1 MFFCWHV
8 VKWEHLSCHLKKKTA
23 ISLPR
28 KCPSY
33 QNLPEKHFLAITF
46 TQKEQK
52 QIVLNSNLRCVNT
65 FFVYYTFLGIKNQK
79 DKSCFC
85 LTLVPQV
92 AEIHKTVNNVS
103 SYKLKDLVLRKI
115 MSYI

>member
-8 VKWEHLSCHLKKKTA
+8 VKWVHLSCHLKKETA

-33 QNLPEKHFLAITF
+33 QNLPEKHFLGITF

-52 QIVLNSNLRCVNT
+52 QVVLNSNLRCVNT

-85 LTLVPQV
+85 PTLVPQV